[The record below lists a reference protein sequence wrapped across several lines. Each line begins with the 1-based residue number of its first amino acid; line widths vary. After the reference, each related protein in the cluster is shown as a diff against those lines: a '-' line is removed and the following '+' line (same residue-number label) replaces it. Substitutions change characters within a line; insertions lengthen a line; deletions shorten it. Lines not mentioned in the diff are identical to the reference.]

1 MASAPGSTRRVQVFQ
16 AAPVRQRGRQMARH
30 TQILQTNACLCYITG
45 LCQLC
50 PVGAQVGA
58 AGRRRV
64 ARKGLRGLFRA
75 FLSFSVV
82 RFLRR
87 RGRCLRGWTL
97 RPWVSANLRAH
108 GARRSA
114 GAQSVALT
122 VSAEVRELK
131 VSRSRSPQKCGSSK
145 RRAHAAVGPVRARRD
160 KVAPARDGVRAGGG
174 SVPAHASASLAGRRR
189 VGLT

>member
-1 MASAPGSTRRVQVFQ
+1 
-16 AAPVRQRGRQMARH
+16 MARH

-82 RFLRR
+82 RSTESPPTPLWPKARAPPVV
-87 RGRCLRGWTL
+87 GSAPKD
-97 RPWVSANLRAH
+97 RP
-108 GARRSA
+108 
-114 GAQSVALT
+114 
-122 VSAEVRELK
+122 
-131 VSRSRSPQKCGSSK
+131 
-145 RRAHAAVGPVRARRD
+145 
-160 KVAPARDGVRAGGG
+160 
-174 SVPAHASASLAGRRR
+174 
-189 VGLT
+189 